1 MLYQVGD
8 VVRPLAPRG
17 MVRVKGE
24 LWSAVSAAGETI
36 DEEERLEV
44 LSISGLV
51 PTVDRVPPPSAEV
64 PTQTDE

>member
-1 MLYQVGD
+1 
-8 VVRPLAPRG
+8 

-36 DEEERLEV
+36 DEEERVEV

-51 PTVDRVPPPSAEV
+51 LTVDRVPSPSAEV